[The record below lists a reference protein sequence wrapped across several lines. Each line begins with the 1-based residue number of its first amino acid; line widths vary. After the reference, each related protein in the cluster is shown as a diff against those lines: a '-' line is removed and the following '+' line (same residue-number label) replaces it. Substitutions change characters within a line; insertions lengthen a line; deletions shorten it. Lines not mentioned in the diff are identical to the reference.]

1 MKHLIPEEI
10 PTTHKHD
17 HPDYEYYRKKMIPFG
32 SARNTV
38 VSIYEIPPLKS
49 PYPYHYHEKNEETFY
64 ILSGEGLLRTIE
76 GERKVKAG
84 DFLFFPTG
92 PDGAHKIANTSST
105 EPLIYIDFDVV
116 HEIDI
121 ALYPDSG
128 KIGIWGKEIN
138 RIFLEKDD
146 VAYYTGE

>member
-17 HPDYEYYRKKMIPFG
+17 HPDYEYYRKKIIPFG

-64 ILSGEGLLRTIE
+64 ILSGEGLLRTAD
-76 GERKVKAG
+76 GEKIVKAG
-84 DFLFFPTG
+84 DFLFFPVG
-92 PDGAHKIANTSST
+92 PEGAHKLTNTSST
-105 EPLIYIDFDVV
+105 TPLVYIDFDAV

-121 ALYPDSG
+121 TVYPDSD
-128 KIGIWGKEIN
+128 KIGIWGKGIN
-138 RIFLEKDD
+138 QVYPQKESVD
-146 VAYYTGE
+146 YYSGE

>member
-38 VSIYEIPPLKS
+38 VSIYEIPPSKS

-64 ILSGEGLLRTIE
+64 ILSGEGLLRTAD
-76 GERKVKAG
+76 GEKIVNAG
-84 DFLFFPTG
+84 DFLFFPTDPG
-92 PDGAHKIANTSST
+92 GAHKITNTSST

>member
-64 ILSGEGLLRTIE
+64 ILSGEGLLRTAD
-76 GERKVKAG
+76 GERIVKAG
-84 DFLFFPTG
+84 DFLFFPVG
-92 PDGAHKIANTSST
+92 PEGAHKLTNTSPT
-105 EPLIYIDFDVV
+105 EALVYIDFDVV

-121 ALYPDSG
+121 TVYPDSD
-128 KIGIWGKEIN
+128 KIGIWGKGIN
-138 RIFLEKDD
+138 QIYPQKESVD
-146 VAYYTGE
+146 YYSGE

>member
-38 VSIYEIPPLKS
+38 VSIYQIPPLKS

-64 ILSGEGLLRTIE
+64 ILSGEGLLRTAD
-76 GERKVKAG
+76 GEKIVKAG
-84 DFLFFPTG
+84 DFLFFPVG
-92 PDGAHKIANTSST
+92 PEGAHKLTNTSST
-105 EPLIYIDFDVV
+105 APLVYIDFDAV

-121 ALYPDSG
+121 TVYPDSD
-128 KIGIWGKEIN
+128 KIGIWGKGIN
-138 RIFLEKDD
+138 QIYPQKESVD
-146 VAYYTGE
+146 YYSGE

>member
-1 MKHLIPEEI
+1 MDSFSLQENGKYSNY
-10 PTTHKHD
+10 HD
-17 HPDYEYYRKKMIPFG
+17 AFLCYFSLADFG
-32 SARNTV
+32 PMASANPVNTAHS
-38 VSIYEIPPLKS
+38 SIL
-49 PYPYHYHEKNEETFY
+49 
-64 ILSGEGLLRTIE
+64 
-76 GERKVKAG
+76 
-84 DFLFFPTG
+84 
-92 PDGAHKIANTSST
+92 
-105 EPLIYIDFDVV
+105 FDVV